1 MKIYE
6 NVFLVVVLMP
16 ALLRG
21 LLFVAGQFSGR
32 DLVGAGGGTDGCDQ
46 IVTDRQTS
54 GIGSQSN
61 LHIGK
66 EAGAS
71 VGCLVGRRDRREA
84 GLCA

>member
-32 DLVGAGGGTDGCDQ
+32 DLVGAGGGTDGCDK
-46 IVTDRQTS
+46 IVADR
-54 GIGSQSN
+54 
-61 LHIGK
+61 
-66 EAGAS
+66 
-71 VGCLVGRRDRREA
+71 
-84 GLCA
+84 